1 MPDHPQP
8 AEPEAASVPPPSTS
22 RKASAKNS
30 SATSARNG
38 SDRRTVHVVLNSKG
52 GIGKSFVASLLGQWL
67 QDRGEPLVCLD
78 TDRLNASLSDVK
90 ALRPEQIP
98 IIDDEGMVDID
109 AIDSIVDRL
118 AQEDAHFVIDSG
130 ATSFVPLG
138 RHLVTAGVAEI
149 LQERGRHM
157 IAHAIVSGGAELFHC
172 VRGFDAMATQFPSKV
187 GIIVW
192 LNEHHGPIDDGSNRF
207 EDTPVYQKHKDRI
220 SGVVRLSRLNPA
232 TYGKNLAAMIA
243 RGQTF
248 SEAREDSS
256 LYIQTRQRLVEVQRP
271 IWAQLDAVL

>member
-118 AQEDAHFVIDSG
+118 AQENSHFVIDSG

-138 RHLVTAGVAEI
+138 RHLLTAGVAEI

-157 IAHAIVSGGAELFHC
+157 IAHA
-172 VRGFDAMATQFPSKV
+172 
-187 GIIVW
+187 IVW

-248 SEAREDSS
+248 SEARGDSS